1 MIKEDVDA
9 KNIGTSYTFTQY
21 LSLINDQEIDIP
33 LVVTFQNQLTHYLWR
48 GRRKNTLW
56 GCVCTPSQSVDPN
69 FILTSNAVVD
79 VIITINGLLAST

>member
-1 MIKEDVDA
+1 MIKELVDA

-21 LSLINDQEIDIP
+21 LPLINDQEVDTP
-33 LVVTFQNQLTHYLWR
+33 LVATFQNSLTHYLWR
-48 GRRKNTLW
+48 GRRENTLW
-56 GCVCTPSQSVDPN
+56 GCVYTLSQSVDPS